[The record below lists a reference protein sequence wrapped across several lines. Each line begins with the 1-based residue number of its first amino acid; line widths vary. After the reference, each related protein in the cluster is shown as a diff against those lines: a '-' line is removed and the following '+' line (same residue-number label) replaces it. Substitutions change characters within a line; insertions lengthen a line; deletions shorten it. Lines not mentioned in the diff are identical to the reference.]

1 MIKSLFAN
9 WKTTSAGLTM
19 IVGAAVHMGYAI
31 HAHGLTEADCT
42 GSLIAIIGGIG
53 FIAAGDANVNPP
65 TQPKEN

>member
-1 MIKSLFAN
+1 
-9 WKTTSAGLTM
+9 M

-31 HAHGLTEADCT
+31 HEHGLTEADCT

-65 TQPKEN
+65 TQPKP

>member
-1 MIKSLFAN
+1 MIKNLIAN

-19 IVGAAVHMGYAI
+19 IVGAVVHMIYALR
-31 HAHGLTEADCT
+31 AHGLTEADCS

-65 TQPKEN
+65 TQPKQ